1 MKQKIIITLVFMLL
15 DIISGFSAS
24 IYRKKFKS
32 SVMRQGLFHKFGEI
46 LALMLSI
53 VVEYAMKYMELGFS
67 IHLLNVV
74 SIYLI
79 VMEIGS
85 ILENIAKLNE
95 ELNIDVLNKL
105 FKRGNE

>member
-1 MKQKIIITLVFMLL
+1 MLL

-53 VVEYAMKYMELGFS
+53 VIEYAMKYMELGFS

-85 ILENIAKLNE
+85 ILENIAKLND

-105 FKRGNE
+105 FKRGNEW